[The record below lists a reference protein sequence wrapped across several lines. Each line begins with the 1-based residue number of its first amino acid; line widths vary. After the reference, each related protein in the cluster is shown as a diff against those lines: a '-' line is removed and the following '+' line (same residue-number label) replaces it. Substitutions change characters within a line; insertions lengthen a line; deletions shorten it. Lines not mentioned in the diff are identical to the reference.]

1 MGTIFHFRNII
12 MAQSVA
18 AFPPYSVAAPF
29 ALRLHAAKQ
38 PPLALASPGTWKRTD
53 YRQSIGQN

>member
-1 MGTIFHFRNII
+1 